1 MDGTTNRPKQV
12 DHQHQGDNTNWGNTI
27 MINLS
32 RRTTTAAALTV
43 LALGGT
49 VAATAPASAATS
61 ATATYN
67 GACGTGYKVIDSTP
81 VGNVGK
87 VFLTWNESTG
97 KNCAVTIRNTPGA
110 KIYMGVELNII
121 TDHETTPVSDTGQYT
136 SYAGPVYMS
145 ARGYCTEWYG
155 VIGTA
160 TGSDSGHCG

>member
-1 MDGTTNRPKQV
+1 MK
-12 DHQHQGDNTNWGNTI
+12 
-27 MINLS
+27 LS
-32 RRTTTAAALTV
+32 RRTTTAAALAT
-43 LALGGT
+43 LALAGT
-49 VAATAPASAATS
+49 IAATAPASAATTK
-61 ATATYN
+61 AAAVTATYN

-110 KIYMGVELNII
+110 KIHMAVELNI
-121 TDHETTPVSDTGQYT
+121 DVNYEHNPVVDSGQYT

-145 ARGYCTEWYG
+145 ARGYCAVWYG

-160 TGSDSGHCG
+160 KGGDSGHCG

>member
-1 MDGTTNRPKQV
+1 MMK
-12 DHQHQGDNTNWGNTI
+12 
-27 MINLS
+27 LS
-32 RRTTTAAALTV
+32 RRTTTAAALAT

-49 VAATAPASAATS
+49 VAATAPASAATTTS
-61 ATATYN
+61 AKAAATATYN

-97 KNCAVTIRNTPGA
+97 KNCAVTIRNTPGV
-110 KIYMGVELNII
+110 KIHMAVELNI
-121 TDHETTPVSDTGQYT
+121 DVNYEHNPVVDSGQYT

-145 ARGYCTEWYG
+145 ARGYCAVWQG

-160 TGSDSGHCG
+160 TGGDSGHCG

>member
-1 MDGTTNRPKQV
+1 MLK
-12 DHQHQGDNTNWGNTI
+12 
-27 MINLS
+27 LS

-43 LALGGT
+43 LALAGT
-49 VAATAPASAATS
+49 AAATAPASAATVK

-97 KNCAVTIRNTPGA
+97 KNCAVTIRNAPGA
-110 KIYMGVELNII
+110 KTYMGVELNII
-121 TDHETTPVSDTGQYT
+121 TDHESTPVSDTGQYT
-136 SYAGPVYMS
+136 SYAGPVYVNG
-145 ARGYCTEWYG
+145 RGYCTEWYG

-160 TGSDSGHCG
+160 TGGDSGHCG

>member
-1 MDGTTNRPKQV
+1 MK
-12 DHQHQGDNTNWGNTI
+12 
-27 MINLS
+27 LS
-32 RRTTTAAALTV
+32 RRTTTAAALAT
-43 LALGGT
+43 LALAGT
-49 VAATAPASAATS
+49 VAATAPASAATTTKAAA

-110 KIYMGVELNII
+110 KIFMAVELNIDI
-121 TDHETTPVSDTGQYT
+121 DEEHNPVVDSGQYT

-145 ARGYCTEWYG
+145 ARGYCAIWFG

-160 TGSDSGHCG
+160 KGGDSGHCG

>member
-1 MDGTTNRPKQV
+1 
-12 DHQHQGDNTNWGNTI
+12 
-27 MINLS
+27 MIKLS
-32 RRTTTAAALTV
+32 RRATTAAALTV
-43 LALGGT
+43 LALAGT
-49 VAATAPASAATS
+49 AAATAPASAATTTRAA

-97 KNCAVTIRNTPGA
+97 KNCAVTIRNAPGA

-121 TDHETTPVSDTGQYT
+121 TDHESTPVHDTGQYT
-136 SYAGPVYMS
+136 SYAGPVYMP
-145 ARGYCTEWYG
+145 ARGYCAEWYG

-160 TGSDSGHCG
+160 TGGDSGHCG

>member
-1 MDGTTNRPKQV
+1 MK
-12 DHQHQGDNTNWGNTI
+12 
-27 MINLS
+27 LS

-43 LALGGT
+43 LALAGT
-49 VAATAPASAATS
+49 AAATAPASAATATKATVK

-97 KNCAVTIRNTPGA
+97 KNCAVTIRNAPGA

-121 TDHETTPVSDTGQYT
+121 TDHESTPVSDTGQYT
-136 SYAGPVYMS
+136 SYAGPVYVNG
-145 ARGYCTEWYG
+145 RGYCTEWYG

-160 TGSDSGHCG
+160 TGGDSGHCG

>member
-1 MDGTTNRPKQV
+1 MK
-12 DHQHQGDNTNWGNTI
+12 
-27 MINLS
+27 LS
-32 RRTTTAAALTV
+32 RRTTTAAALAT

-49 VAATAPASAATS
+49 IAATAPASAATTKAATTKAAA

-110 KIYMGVELNII
+110 KIYMDVKL
-121 TDHETTPVSDTGQYT
+121 DVFSDQETTPAEDSGLYT
-136 SYAGPVYMS
+136 SYAGPVYVNG
-145 ARGYCTEWYG
+145 RGHCITWSG
-155 VIGTA
+155 AISTA
-160 TGSDSGHCG
+160 TGGDSGHCG

>member
-1 MDGTTNRPKQV
+1 MK
-12 DHQHQGDNTNWGNTI
+12 
-27 MINLS
+27 LS
-32 RRTTTAAALTV
+32 RRTTTAAALAT
-43 LALGGT
+43 LALAGT
-49 VAATAPASAATS
+49 IAATAPASAATTKAAA

-110 KIYMGVELNII
+110 KIHMAVELNI
-121 TDHETTPVSDTGQYT
+121 DVNYEHNPVVDSGQYT

-145 ARGYCTEWYG
+145 ARGYCAVWYG

-160 TGSDSGHCG
+160 KGGDSGHCG

>member
-1 MDGTTNRPKQV
+1 MKL
-12 DHQHQGDNTNWGNTI
+12 
-27 MINLS
+27 NLS
-32 RRTTTAAALTV
+32 RRTTTAAALAT

-49 VAATAPASAATS
+49 IAATAPASAATTTKAAT

-97 KNCAVTIRNTPGA
+97 KNCAVTIRNAPGA
-110 KIYMGVELNII
+110 KIFMAVELNVSVG
-121 TDHETTPVSDTGQYT
+121 HESTPVVDSGQYT
-136 SYAGPVYMS
+136 SYAGPVYMP
-145 ARGYCTEWYG
+145 ARGQCAVWYG

-160 TGSDSGHCG
+160 KGGDSGHCG

>member
-1 MDGTTNRPKQV
+1 MKP
-12 DHQHQGDNTNWGNTI
+12 
-27 MINLS
+27 S
-32 RRTTTAAALTV
+32 RRTTTAAALAT
-43 LALGGT
+43 LALAGT
-49 VAATAPASAATS
+49 IAATAPASAATTKAAA

-110 KIYMGVELNII
+110 KIHMAVELNI
-121 TDHETTPVSDTGQYT
+121 DVNYEHNPVVDSGQYT

-145 ARGYCTEWYG
+145 ARGYCAVWYG

-160 TGSDSGHCG
+160 KGGDSGHCG

>member
-1 MDGTTNRPKQV
+1 MK
-12 DHQHQGDNTNWGNTI
+12 
-27 MINLS
+27 LS
-32 RRTTTAAALTV
+32 RRTTTAAALAT
-43 LALGGT
+43 LALAGT
-49 VAATAPASAATS
+49 VAATAPASAATTTKAAA

-81 VGNVGK
+81 VGNVGR

-110 KIYMGVELNII
+110 KIFMAVELNIDI
-121 TDHETTPVSDTGQYT
+121 DEEHNPVVDSGQYT

-145 ARGYCTEWYG
+145 ARGYCAIWYG

-160 TGSDSGHCG
+160 KGGDSGHCG

>member
-1 MDGTTNRPKQV
+1 MKTK
-12 DHQHQGDNTNWGNTI
+12 
-27 MINLS
+27 LS
-32 RRTTTAAALTV
+32 RRTATAAALAT

-49 VAATAPASAATS
+49 IAATAPASAATTIKAAA

-110 KIYMGVELNII
+110 KIHMAVELNI
-121 TDHETTPVSDTGQYT
+121 DVDYEHNPVVDSGQYT

-145 ARGYCTEWYG
+145 ARGYCAIWYG

-160 TGSDSGHCG
+160 KGGDSGHCG